1 MSLDRRSHTD
11 YHGVMAK
18 TPTSVRLSEEQSD
31 ALAKIAERDERT
43 QSWLISKAIDEY
55 IERQLGKGRSTNN

>member
-1 MSLDRRSHTD
+1 
-11 YHGVMAK
+11 MAK